1 MGILVTGGTGYIG
14 SHLSVELLNNGYEVI
29 IVDNL
34 VNSNKKILSK
44 IEELGKRKFKFYNL
58 NLLNIEELDKV
69 FLENKIEGVIHLA
82 GYKSVSESVSKP
94 LLYYQNN
101 IISTLNLCEIMN
113 KYNVRKLVISSTATV
128 YGIYNISPLT
138 EDMPLNPSNPYG
150 RTKLIMEQ
158 LVYDLYNS
166 NKNWNIT
173 ILRYFNPI
181 GAHYSG
187 KIGEDPKDIPNNLMP
202 YITQVAIGIRN
213 KLSVFGN
220 DYNTHDGTGIRDYIH
235 VVDLA
240 KGHIRALEKQQKT
253 GTIDVYNLGTGKGVS
268 VLDLVNNF
276 EETNGI
282 KIPYEIVSRRPGD
295 VAISYSNVD
304 KAKKHLGWKSEKSIS
319 EMCYD
324 SWKWQKMNPNGIA

>member
-1 MGILVTGGTGYIG
+1 MRILVTGGTGYIG